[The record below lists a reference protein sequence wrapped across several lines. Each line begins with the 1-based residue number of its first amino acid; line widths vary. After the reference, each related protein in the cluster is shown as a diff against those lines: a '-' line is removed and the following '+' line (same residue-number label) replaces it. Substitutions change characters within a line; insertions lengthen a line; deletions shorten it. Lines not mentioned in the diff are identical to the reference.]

1 MPAGTLKVQKTTLK
15 FKFNNFD
22 KDYESFYGI
31 CGEIRYFLRASIVM
45 DKYIPNINHE
55 VPFAVFKPESK

>member
-1 MPAGTLKVQKTTLK
+1 MPAGTIRASKTTLK

-31 CGEIRYFLRASIVM
+31 CGEVRYCLKATIIT
-45 DKYIPNINHE
+45 DKYIPNINYE
-55 VPFAVFKPESK
+55 VPFAVFKP